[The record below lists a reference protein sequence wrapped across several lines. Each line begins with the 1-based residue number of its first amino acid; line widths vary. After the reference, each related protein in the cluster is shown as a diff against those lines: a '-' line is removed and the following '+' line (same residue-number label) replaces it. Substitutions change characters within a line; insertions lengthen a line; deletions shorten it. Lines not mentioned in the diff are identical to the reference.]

1 MRILICLVLILAATL
16 LPEAQSGTV
25 QEATVRGQIVSTDD
39 PPVGIPRVR
48 VTLEGA
54 GVRLR
59 RSSCPMNAASSN
71 SRRPGPHR

>member
-39 PPVGIPRVR
+39 PPVGI
-48 VTLEGA
+48 E
-54 GVRLR
+54 
-59 RSSCPMNAASSN
+59 S
-71 SRRPGPHR
+71 